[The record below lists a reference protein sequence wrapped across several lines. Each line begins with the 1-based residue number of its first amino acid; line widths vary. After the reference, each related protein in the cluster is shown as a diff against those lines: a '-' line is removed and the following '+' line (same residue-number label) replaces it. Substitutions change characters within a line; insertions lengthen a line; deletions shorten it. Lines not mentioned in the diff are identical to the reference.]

1 MIIGTKS
8 LLQLRNY
15 KDLWKQF
22 FAESSI
28 DVTLSLTSS
37 FLPLSFILL
46 QKTNWA
52 PLSPRNWMPSSIG
65 TFLPTY
71 LALKLC
77 SIRWKSFWSCVFI
90 SHLHFQIHSM
100 KNGGILN
107 ENPRCNW
114 LVLHS
119 HTHSTPTT
127 LHVLKWDK
135 ESWVWVQMRG
145 KFVGKTD
152 S

>member
-1 MIIGTKS
+1 M
-8 LLQLRNY
+8 RNY

-22 FAESSI
+22 VAESSI

-46 QKTNWA
+46 QKKTSWA

-77 SIRWKSFWSCVFI
+77 SIRLKSFWSCVFI
-90 SHLHFQIHSM
+90 SHLLFQIHSM
-100 KNGGILN
+100 KNGGISN
-107 ENPRCNW
+107 ENPRSNW
-114 LVLHS
+114 LVLDS
-119 HTHSTPTT
+119 YAHSTTT
-127 LHVLKWDK
+127 MLHVLNWDK
-135 ESWVWVQMRG
+135 ELWVWVQLEG
-145 KFVGKTD
+145 EVC
-152 S
+152 